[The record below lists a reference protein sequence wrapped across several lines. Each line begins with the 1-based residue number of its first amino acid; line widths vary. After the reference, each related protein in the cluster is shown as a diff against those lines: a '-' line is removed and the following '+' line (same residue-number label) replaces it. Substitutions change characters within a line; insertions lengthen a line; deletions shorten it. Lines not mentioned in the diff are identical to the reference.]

1 MTYYRFRVSSRNDE
15 FAIAFENKK
24 IVEPTKQMIY
34 KKLKEDYGIKRV
46 YTRKSSIVCTQ
57 DQTYKSKLS

>member
-1 MTYYRFRVSSRNDE
+1 MTYYRFRVYSRNDE

-34 KKLKEDYGIKRV
+34 KKLKEEYGIKRV

-57 DQTYKSKLS
+57 D